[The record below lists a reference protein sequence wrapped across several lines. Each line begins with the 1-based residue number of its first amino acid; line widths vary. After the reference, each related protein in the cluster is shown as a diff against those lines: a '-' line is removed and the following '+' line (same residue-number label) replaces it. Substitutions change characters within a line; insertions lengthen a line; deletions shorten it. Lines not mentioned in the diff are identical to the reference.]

1 MNEPIVIER
10 VLDTN
15 AEETFALLTE
25 PERLRRW
32 FAVSASVDL
41 RVGGD
46 YRILCV
52 PGHAAVGQ
60 VTEIEPGKRVVYS
73 WGWLDSDEVPPGS
86 TTLIVELE
94 PEGGRTRVRLTHEGL
109 TGVWAE
115 RHFDGWNQHLDRLV
129 KAAAEGEAGL
139 EPWLIDPEEKNHL
152 TVAEATWAIC
162 RQQLL
167 SLGPDDAERPTPCAE
182 FNTHELVVHLRNS
195 MVAVG
200 TPAGAEFDDGS
211 DTSSAEDYVAGA
223 VESALAAWRERGVE
237 GEVPFGPGT
246 APAVVPAGILSLEFL
261 VHAWDIAQVKGA
273 ELDVPEGVAAY
284 VLDIATSIITDDNR
298 GPDKGFGPALDAPAD
313 DPLSHLIAFTG
324 RKASA

>member
-1 MNEPIVIER
+1 MTDPIVIER
-10 VLDTN
+10 LLDTN

-32 FAVSASVDL
+32 LAVSASVDL

-46 YRILCV
+46 HRMLCV

-73 WGWLDSDEVPPGS
+73 WGWHDDDEVPPGS
-86 TTLIVELE
+86 TSLIVELE
-94 PEGGRTRVRLTHEGL
+94 PEGEKTRVRFTHEGL
-109 TGVWAE
+109 VGVWAE
-115 RHFDGWNQHLDRLV
+115 RHLAGWNQHLDRLV

-139 EPWLIDPEEKNHL
+139 EPWLIDPDDKNHL

-167 SLGPDDAERPTPCAE
+167 TLGPDDRERPTPCADY
-182 FNTHELVVHLRNS
+182 NVHELVVHLRNS

-200 TPAGAEFDDGS
+200 TPAGAQFDDGS
-211 DTSSAEDYVAGA
+211 GTETAEDYVATA
-223 VESALAAWRERGVE
+223 VEPALAAWRDRGVD
-237 GEVPFGPGT
+237 GDVPFGEGL
-246 APAVVPAGILSLEFL
+246 APAVIPSGVLSLEFL
-261 VHAWDIAQVKGA
+261 VHAWDFAQATGA
-273 ELDVPEGVAAY
+273 NLEVPEGVAAY
-284 VLDIATSIITDDNR
+284 VLDIATAIISDDNR
-298 GPDKGFGPALDAPAD
+298 GPGKGFAAALDAPAD
-313 DPLSHLIAFTG
+313 DPMSRLIAFTG